1 ASEPSAPGSAAART
15 TLQWVVANTAEARDC
30 AIQPRCPQW
39 SQRASLFGK
48 YPGPHNIPFGADVID
63 KAMNVASLYLQ
74 YEDPRSTMGQQPG
87 PPNTEDF
94 CRGNLRAR
102 RRRSRNERRQRAA
115 DRRPACR
122 ARLSTR

>member
-1 ASEPSAPGSAAART
+1 MGGSEYGSGARLCHT
-15 TLQWVVANTAEARDC
+15 TTVPALVAKSESFGE
-30 AIQPRCPQW
+30 ISQPPQH
-39 SQRASLFGK
+39 SFRRT
-48 YPGPHNIPFGADVID
+48 DVID
-63 KAMNVASLYLQ
+63 KAMNVASLYLHH
-74 YEDPRSTMGQQPG
+74 EDARSTMGQQPG

-115 DRRPACR
+115 DRRPASR